1 MGIHYYHSSNNFTTE
16 GYITWSKQLLFKVLL
31 VLLVWVIT
39 IILECLTLLFGA
51 FVPNHAKVLNALGLF
66 LLVFFPIGGIIGTIL
81 LLR

>member
-1 MGIHYYHSSNNFTTE
+1 MNYYHCANNFTTMS
-16 GYITWSKQLLFKVLL
+16 YIAWSKQLLFKVIL
-31 VLLVWVIT
+31 VLLLWVIT
-39 IILECLTLLFGA
+39 IILECLTVLFGA